1 MRPMTGM
8 KLATMACCVV
18 MLVPIGA
25 IVLGGGTV
33 TSMGSAVTA
42 FAPLLLCL
50 GAHLLLFKLM
60 GTSCHGSPKS
70 GAREPHAGPTAEAI
84 PVRTG
89 VPAVGSA
96 RNRPT
101 ATAAE

>member
-8 KLATMACCVV
+8 KLGTMACCVV

-25 IVLGGGTV
+25 VVLGGGTV
-33 TSMGSAVTA
+33 ASMGGAVTA

-50 GAHLLLFKLM
+50 GAHLLMFKLM
-60 GTSCHGSPKS
+60 GTSCHGAPKS
-70 GAREPHAGPTAEAI
+70 HARKLHVGPTAEAI

-89 VPAVGSA
+89 VPAVGPA
-96 RNRPT
+96 RDRPM
-101 ATAAE
+101 ATVAE

>member
-25 IVLGGGTV
+25 VFLGGGTV
-33 TSMGSAVTA
+33 ASVGSAVMA

-50 GAHLLLFKLM
+50 GAHLLMFKLM
-60 GTSCHGSPKS
+60 GTSCHGSRES
-70 GAREPHAGPTAEAI
+70 DAREPHAGPSAEAI

-96 RNRPT
+96 RDRPM
-101 ATAAE
+101 ATVAE